1 MASTTRTAQAH
12 HRRICKASAAGCHL
26 GPVRIGI
33 DVGGT
38 KIEGLLLADDGREVA
53 RLRVATPTEYRAVL
67 AAVAELVQGLAGRA
81 TRQSPSPSASA
92 RQGSCSRAAASSAT
106 RTCSASTIDR
116 STRISQQALGR
127 PVRLANDAK
136 CFVLS
141 EAVDGAAAPPAELD
155 RSRPDVVF
163 GATLGTGVGG
173 GIVVDGRV
181 LTGENGSATEWSHT
195 TLPFAAPDEQS
206 PYPCVCGH
214 PRCIESFISGRGL
227 EGTYRALGG
236 GELRGE
242 TIGQRA
248 DAGDDIAARAFAL
261 YEDRLARALAS
272 VINLIDP
279 RVIVLGGGV
288 SNNARIF
295 TNVPKLLERHTVAQ
309 GLRTK
314 LVHAAHGDAS
324 GVRGAAWLW
333 PGVNPES
340 TPPR

>member
-1 MASTTRTAQAH
+1 
-12 HRRICKASAAGCHL
+12 
-26 GPVRIGI
+26 VRIGI

-38 KIEGLLLADDGREVA
+38 KIEGLLLGDDGREIA
-53 RLRVATPTEYRAVL
+53 RLRVATPTAYGDVL
-67 AAVAELVQGLAGRA
+67 AAIAELTHGLEARGSAGRA
-81 TRQSPSPSASA
+81 TIGVGTPGFLQPGRGAIRNSNLLSLN
-92 RQGSCSRAAASSAT
+92 
-106 RTCSASTIDR
+106 DR
-116 STRISQQALGR
+116 PLDKDLEAALGR

-141 EAVDGAAAPPAELD
+141 EAIDGAAAPPNDLD
-155 RSRPDVVF
+155 RTRPDVVF

-181 LTGENGSATEWSHT
+181 LTGEN
-195 TLPFAAPDEQS
+195 
-206 PYPCVCGH
+206 
-214 PRCIESFISGRGL
+214 
-227 EGTYRALGG
+227 ALGG

-242 TIGQRA
+242 EIGRRA
-248 DAGDDIAARAFAL
+248 EAGDDQAGRAFAL

-288 SNNARIF
+288 SNNVRIF
-295 TNVPKLLERHTVAQ
+295 GNVPKRLERYTVAQ
-309 GLRTK
+309 ELRTK

-333 PGVNPES
+333 PATTMEP
-340 TPPR
+340 

>member
-1 MASTTRTAQAH
+1 MPG
-12 HRRICKASAAGCHL
+12 GCHL

-53 RLRVATPTEYRAVL
+53 RLRVSTPTEYRAL
-67 AAVAELVQGLAGRA
+67 LTAVAELVDGLAGRA
-81 TRQSPSPSASA
+81 AGGAITVGVGTPGFLQPGRGLIRNANLL
-92 RQGSCSRAAASSAT
+92 CLN
-106 RTCSASTIDR
+106 DR
-116 STRISQQALGR
+116 PLDKDLALALGR
-127 PVRLANDAK
+127 PVRVANDAK

-141 EAVDGAAAPPAELD
+141 EAVDGAAAPSMELD

-181 LTGENGSATEWSHT
+181 LTGENGAATEWSHT
-195 TLPFAAPDEQS
+195 TLPFAAPDESS

-227 EGTYRALGG
+227 QGTYRALGG

-248 DAGDDIAARAFAL
+248 DAGDDLAARAFAI

-333 PGVNPES
+333 PG
-340 TPPR
+340 

>member
-1 MASTTRTAQAH
+1 MRKRATDALQSLGF
-12 HRRICKASAAGCHL
+12 GCHL
-26 GPVRIGI
+26 DPVRIGI

-38 KIEGLLLADDGREVA
+38 KIEGLLLGSDGREVA
-53 RLRVATPTEYRAVL
+53 RQRIATPTEYRPLL
-67 AAVAELVQGLAGRA
+67 AAIGELVQGLAARASELSGDSPRVGVGTPGFLQPGRGVIWN
-81 TRQSPSPSASA
+81 SNLL
-92 RQGSCSRAAASSAT
+92 CLN
-106 RTCSASTIDR
+106 DR
-116 STRISQQALGR
+116 PLDKDLEVALGR

-141 EAVDGAAAPPAELD
+141 EAIDGAGAPPPDLD
-155 RSRPDVVF
+155 RGHPDVVF

-181 LTGENGSATEWSHT
+181 LTGANGAATEWSHT
-195 TLPFAAPDEQS
+195 TLPFGPPDEKS
-206 PYPCVCGH
+206 PYRCVCGH
-214 PRCIESFISGRGL
+214 PGCIESFISGRGL

-236 GELRGE
+236 GELRGAE
-242 TIGQRA
+242 IARRA
-248 DAGDDIAARAFAL
+248 DAGDAAAAQAFAL

-295 TNVPKLLERHTVAQ
+295 GNVPKLLERHTVAQ
-309 GLRTK
+309 DLRTK
-314 LVHAAHGDAS
+314 LVKAAHGDAS

-333 PGVNPES
+333 PG
-340 TPPR
+340 

>member
-1 MASTTRTAQAH
+1 LQSLGF
-12 HRRICKASAAGCHL
+12 GCDL

-38 KIEGLLLADDGREVA
+38 KIEGLLLGDDGREAA
-53 RLRVATPTEYRAVL
+53 RQRIATPTEYRSLLTAI
-67 AAVAELVQGLAGRA
+67 AELVQRLTARASELSGEAPTIGVGTPGFLQPGRGLIRNANLL
-81 TRQSPSPSASA
+81 
-92 RQGSCSRAAASSAT
+92 CLN
-106 RTCSASTIDR
+106 DR
-116 STRISQQALGR
+116 PLDRDLELALGR

-141 EAVDGAAAPPAELD
+141 EAIDGAAAPPADLD
-155 RSRPDVVF
+155 RAYPDVVF

-173 GIVVDGRV
+173 GIVVDGRA
-181 LTGENGSATEWSHT
+181 LTGANGAATEWSHT
-195 TLPFAAPDEQS
+195 TLPFATPADSS
-206 PYPCVCGH
+206 PYRCVCGH
-214 PRCIESFISGRGL
+214 PACIESFISGRGL

-236 GELRGE
+236 SELRGE
-242 TIGQRA
+242 EIARRA
-248 DAGDDIAARAFAL
+248 DSGEETAGRAFAL

-295 TNVPKLLERHTVAQ
+295 GNVPQLLERHTVAQ
-309 GLRTK
+309 DLRTK

-333 PGVNPES
+333 TS
-340 TPPR
+340 TAEP

>member
-1 MASTTRTAQAH
+1 LQSLAG
-12 HRRICKASAAGCHL
+12 GCHL
-26 GPVRIGI
+26 GSVRIGI

-53 RLRVATPTEYRAVL
+53 RLRLATPTEYPALL
-67 AAVAELVQGLAGRA
+67 AALAELVEGLAARAGNSAVTVGVGTPGFLQPGRGLIRNA
-81 TRQSPSPSASA
+81 NLL
-92 RQGSCSRAAASSAT
+92 CLN
-106 RTCSASTIDR
+106 DR
-116 STRISQQALGR
+116 PLDKDLALALRR
-127 PVRLANDAK
+127 PVRVANDAK

-141 EAVDGAAAPPAELD
+141 EAVDGAAAPPSDLD

-181 LTGENGSATEWSHT
+181 LTGENGAATEWSHT
-195 TLPFAAPDEQS
+195 TLPFVAPDESS

-227 EGTYRALGG
+227 AGTYRALGG
-236 GELRGE
+236 GELPGDE
-242 TIGQRA
+242 IGRRA
-248 DAGDDIAARAFAL
+248 DAGDDLAARAFAL
-261 YEDRLARALAS
+261 YEDRLARALAA

-295 TNVPKLLERHTVAQ
+295 ANVPKLLERHTVAQ
-309 GLRTK
+309 HLRTK
-314 LVHAAHGDAS
+314 LIRAAHGDSS

-333 PGVNPES
+333 PG
-340 TPPR
+340 

>member
-1 MASTTRTAQAH
+1 MRK
-12 HRRICKASAAGCHL
+12 RITGALHSLGFECHL
-26 GPVRIGI
+26 GHVRIGI

-38 KIEGLLLADDGREVA
+38 KIEGLLLGDDGREIA
-53 RLRVATPTEYRAVL
+53 RRRIATPSEYRALL
-67 AAVAELVQGLAGRA
+67 AAIGELVQGFATQASQLSGDATTVGVGTPGFLQPGRGLIRNA
-81 TRQSPSPSASA
+81 NLL
-92 RQGSCSRAAASSAT
+92 CLN
-106 RTCSASTIDR
+106 DR
-116 STRISQQALGR
+116 PLDKDLELALGR

-141 EAVDGAAAPPAELD
+141 EAIDGAAAPPADLD
-155 RSRPDVVF
+155 RALPDVVF

-181 LTGENGSATEWSHT
+181 LTGANGAATEWSHT
-195 TLPFAAPDEQS
+195 SLPFATPGERS

-214 PRCIESFISGRGL
+214 PGCIESFISGRGL
-227 EGTYRALGG
+227 EGTYRSLGG
-236 GELRGE
+236 GDELRGVE
-242 TIGQRA
+242 IGQRA
-248 DAGDDIAARAFAL
+248 DAGDEIAARAFAL

-295 TNVPKLLERHTVAQ
+295 GNVPKLLERHTVAQ
-309 GLRTK
+309 DLRTK

-333 PGVNPES
+333 PG
-340 TPPR
+340 

>member
-1 MASTTRTAQAH
+1 
-12 HRRICKASAAGCHL
+12 
-26 GPVRIGI
+26 VRIGI

-38 KIEGLLLADDGREVA
+38 KIEGLLLGDDGGEIA
-53 RLRVATPTEYRAVL
+53 RLRIGTPTEYRPL
-67 AAVAELVQGLAGRA
+67 LDAVAELVQGLVARAPTHSDATPTVGVGTPGFLQPGRGLIRNA
-81 TRQSPSPSASA
+81 NLL
-92 RQGSCSRAAASSAT
+92 CLN
-106 RTCSASTIDR
+106 DR
-116 STRISQQALGR
+116 PLDKDLELALGR

-141 EAVDGAAAPPAELD
+141 EAIDGAAAPPAELD
-155 RSRPDVVF
+155 RGRPDVVF

-181 LTGENGSATEWSHT
+181 LTGENGAATEWSHT
-195 TLPFAAPDEQS
+195 TLPFTTPDERS
-206 PYPCVCGH
+206 PYRCVCGH
-214 PRCIESFISGRGL
+214 PGCIESFISGRGL

-236 GELRGE
+236 GELRGLE
-242 TIGQRA
+242 LGQRA
-248 DAGDDIAARAFAL
+248 DAGDELAGQAFAL

-295 TNVPKLLERHTVAQ
+295 RNVPKLLERHTVAQ
-309 GLRTK
+309 DLRTK
-314 LVHAAHGDAS
+314 LAHAAHGDAS

-333 PGVNPES
+333 PA
-340 TPPR
+340 